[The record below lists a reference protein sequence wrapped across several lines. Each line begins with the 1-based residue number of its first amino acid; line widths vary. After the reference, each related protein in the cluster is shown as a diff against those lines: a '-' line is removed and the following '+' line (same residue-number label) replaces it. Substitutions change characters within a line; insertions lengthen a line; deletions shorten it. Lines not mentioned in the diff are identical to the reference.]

1 MIKNKKIIGLLAGT
15 LVVGSMV
22 VGCGSEDTTTNQGQ
36 VSVETTQEET
46 QDVVEEIAGQEVYNE
61 NDIRISYTGIEYDDI
76 YGVTVKLKIEN
87 GSDKHIIVQPDN
99 SSING
104 IMVDAIMSQDV
115 LAGKVANGEL
125 KIFNSYLEDN
135 NITKVENVETTLL
148 ILDEEYNTLNEV
160 QVSLDVDLNI

>member
-1 MIKNKKIIGLLAGT
+1 MIKNKKIIGLLTGT
-15 LVVGSMV
+15 LVVGSMM

-36 VSVETTQEET
+36 VSIETTQEET

-148 ILDEEYNTLNEV
+148 ILDEEYNILNEV
-160 QVSLDVDLNI
+160 QVSLDVDLNA

>member
-1 MIKNKKIIGLLAGT
+1 MIKNKKIIGLLTGT
-15 LVVGSMV
+15 LVIGSMM

-36 VSVETTQEET
+36 VSIETTQEET

-76 YGVTVKLKIEN
+76 YGVAVKLKIEN

-148 ILDEEYNTLNEV
+148 ILDEEYNILNEV
-160 QVSLDVDLNI
+160 QVSLDVDLNA

>member
-15 LVVGSMV
+15 LVVGSVM
-22 VGCGSEDTTTNQGQ
+22 VGCESEDTTTNQGQ

-76 YGVTVKLKIEN
+76 YGVTIKLKIEN

-115 LAGKVANGEL
+115 FAGKVANGEL

-160 QVSLDVDLNI
+160 QVSLDVDLNA

>member
-1 MIKNKKIIGLLAGT
+1 MIKNKKIIGLLTGT
-15 LVVGSMV
+15 LVVGSMM

-148 ILDEEYNTLNEV
+148 ILDEEYNTLNKV
-160 QVSLDVDLNI
+160 QVSLDVDLNA

>member
-1 MIKNKKIIGLLAGT
+1 MIKNKKIIGLLTGT
-15 LVVGSMV
+15 LVVGSMM

-36 VSVETTQEET
+36 VSIETTQEET

-87 GSDKHIIVQPDN
+87 GSDKHIIVYPDN

-115 LAGKVANGEL
+115 LAGKVANGKL
-125 KIFNSYLEDN
+125 AIFNSYLEDN

-148 ILDEEYNTLNEV
+148 IVDEEYNTLNEV
-160 QVSLDVDLNI
+160 QVSLDVDLNV

>member
-1 MIKNKKIIGLLAGT
+1 MIKNKKIIGLLSGT
-15 LVVGSMV
+15 LVVGSMM

-36 VSVETTQEET
+36 VSVETTQEEI

-160 QVSLDVDLNI
+160 QVSLDVDLNV

>member
-1 MIKNKKIIGLLAGT
+1 MIKNKKIIGLLTGT
-15 LVVGSMV
+15 LVVGSMM

-160 QVSLDVDLNI
+160 QVSLDVDLNV

>member
-1 MIKNKKIIGLLAGT
+1 MIKNKKIIGLLTGT
-15 LVVGSMV
+15 LVIGSMM

-115 LAGKVANGEL
+115 LAGKVANGKL
-125 KIFNSYLEDN
+125 AIFNSYLEDN

-160 QVSLDVDLNI
+160 QVSLDVDLNV

>member
-15 LVVGSMV
+15 LVVGSMM

-160 QVSLDVDLNI
+160 QVSLDVDLNA

>member
-1 MIKNKKIIGLLAGT
+1 MIKNKKIIGLLTGT
-15 LVVGSMV
+15 LVIGSMM

-36 VSVETTQEET
+36 VSIETTQEET

-87 GSDKHIIVQPDN
+87 GSDKHIIVYPDN

-115 LAGKVANGEL
+115 LAGKVANGKL
-125 KIFNSYLEDN
+125 AIFNSYLEDN

-148 ILDEEYNTLNEV
+148 IVDEEYNTLNEV
-160 QVSLDVDLNI
+160 QVSLDVDLNV

>member
-1 MIKNKKIIGLLAGT
+1 MIKNKKIIGLLTGT
-15 LVVGSMV
+15 LVVGSMM

-160 QVSLDVDLNI
+160 QVSLDVDLNA

>member
-1 MIKNKKIIGLLAGT
+1 MIKNKKIIGLLSGT
-15 LVVGSMV
+15 LVVGSMM

-36 VSVETTQEET
+36 VSIETTQEET

-87 GSDKHIIVQPDN
+87 GSDKHIIVYPDN

-115 LAGKVANGEL
+115 LAGKVANGKL
-125 KIFNSYLEDN
+125 AIFNSYLEDN

-148 ILDEEYNTLNEV
+148 IVDEEYNTLNEV
-160 QVSLDVDLNI
+160 QVSLDVDLNV

>member
-1 MIKNKKIIGLLAGT
+1 MIKNKKIIGLLSGT
-15 LVVGSMV
+15 LVVGSMM

-160 QVSLDVDLNI
+160 QVSLDVDLNV

>member
-1 MIKNKKIIGLLAGT
+1 MIKNKKIIGLLTGT
-15 LVVGSMV
+15 LVIGSVM

-36 VSVETTQEET
+36 VSIGTTQEET
-46 QDVVEEIAGQEVYNE
+46 QDVVEETAGQEVYNE

-99 SSING
+99 SLING

-115 LAGKVANGEL
+115 FAGKVANGKL

-160 QVSLDVDLNI
+160 QVSLDVDLNA

>member
-15 LVVGSMV
+15 LVVGSMM

-160 QVSLDVDLNI
+160 QVSLDVDLNV

>member
-1 MIKNKKIIGLLAGT
+1 MIKNKKIIGLLSGT
-15 LVVGSMV
+15 LVVGSMM

-160 QVSLDVDLNI
+160 QVSLDVDLNA

>member
-15 LVVGSMV
+15 LVVGSMM

-36 VSVETTQEET
+36 VSVETTQEEI

-61 NDIRISYTGIEYDDI
+61 NNIRISYTGIEYDDI

-115 LAGKVANGEL
+115 FAGKVANGEL

-160 QVSLDVDLNI
+160 QVSLDVDLNV

>member
-1 MIKNKKIIGLLAGT
+1 MIKNKKIIGMLAGT
-15 LVVGSMV
+15 LVVGRMM
-22 VGCGSEDTTTNQGQ
+22 VGCGSEDTTTNQDQ
-36 VSVETTQEET
+36 VSIETTQEET

-160 QVSLDVDLNI
+160 QVSLDVDLNA

>member
-1 MIKNKKIIGLLAGT
+1 MIKNKKIIGLLTGT
-15 LVVGSMV
+15 LVIGSMM

-160 QVSLDVDLNI
+160 QVSLDVDLNV